1 MCACAING
9 GNGIAVSGDGSGQNP
24 YEISFTGG
32 DEGSCSAVMSCV
44 AGNLGQGL
52 RVAEDSGELSAR
64 LSSDGGNSLVFGS
77 DGGLFTSGGAGGS
90 GGGVT
95 VDGLPES
102 GVLCGYRGAG
112 WLLSPEN
119 VLRSFVTAVDLRL
132 HMADLDVAAL
142 RDGALAVTGYGG
154 TAKISSGPPYNPGG
168 PDAVADMTAMEWRR
182 MLLDIGDM
190 PDPFAAGRTPD
201 PQVGWFAFCEAPAY
215 GGTFLSEVLAEVGN
229 RIVLT
234 VEMQNPGAAADPLLA
249 MIQRHGC
256 QKSVIVQASSLSDL
270 EPFVNATVAAGLLVG
285 TQEQADS
292 NPPQDLIDAG
302 VGWVFISQQLSDDT
316 ISGYADA
323 GLQVMVYRVDRHRDR
338 QRVGS
343 LGARGVVSG
352 DPMYVSGEEGRYK
365 QSESQFRRSGVH
377 YGWLSTYT
385 DAGELSGNTGGLIY
399 SARGFY
405 SSVGADVGWSLPS
418 GTDQSGGGV
427 TDSPYGV
434 LQGYLCPTPASGYTI
449 TFTGKFYQQ
458 PQAGQNWFG
467 VVFGVNDDG
476 PFLGTL
482 PSADGTGYIARLW
495 GGGAMQLSRIDGST
509 ITDLDDSDIGSPSA
523 GQWFTFHVEV
533 TQDQLRLWLD
543 GDEGGAVTVGDAQW
557 RGGYI
562 HAGKL
567 DRSNPVGVAFQ
578 GISVSTGG

>member
-1 MCACAING
+1 MGRCGCSSVCACAING

-201 PQVGWFAFCEAPAY
+201 PQVG
-215 GGTFLSEVLAEVGN
+215 
-229 RIVLT
+229 
-234 VEMQNPGAAADPLLA
+234 
-249 MIQRHGC
+249 
-256 QKSVIVQASSLSDL
+256 
-270 EPFVNATVAAGLLVG
+270 
-285 TQEQADS
+285 
-292 NPPQDLIDAG
+292 
-302 VGWVFISQQLSDDT
+302 
-316 ISGYADA
+316 
-323 GLQVMVYRVDRHRDR
+323 
-338 QRVGS
+338 
-343 LGARGVVSG
+343 
-352 DPMYVSGEEGRYK
+352 
-365 QSESQFRRSGVH
+365 
-377 YGWLSTYT
+377 
-385 DAGELSGNTGGLIY
+385 
-399 SARGFY
+399 
-405 SSVGADVGWSLPS
+405 
-418 GTDQSGGGV
+418 
-427 TDSPYGV
+427 
-434 LQGYLCPTPASGYTI
+434 
-449 TFTGKFYQQ
+449 
-458 PQAGQNWFG
+458 
-467 VVFGVNDDG
+467 
-476 PFLGTL
+476 
-482 PSADGTGYIARLW
+482 
-495 GGGAMQLSRIDGST
+495 
-509 ITDLDDSDIGSPSA
+509 
-523 GQWFTFHVEV
+523 
-533 TQDQLRLWLD
+533 
-543 GDEGGAVTVGDAQW
+543 
-557 RGGYI
+557 
-562 HAGKL
+562 
-567 DRSNPVGVAFQ
+567 
-578 GISVSTGG
+578 